1 MGYQRDQPTDAMSP
15 SHQVFPGKPY
25 LGFSKSLSLTGPQE
39 EEVTKLTKAGR
50 STSVSAEQ
58 AQAVAHYTENV
69 WMQFDAR
76 GDPNQPVILDIY
88 YALYP
93 NSYPPSDFSPVLLQF
108 LRWEKICN
116 GRQSLPLADQR
127 CQKMDRVKKISS
139 NTHGKW
145 RKMAYPSHSPT
156 KHS

>member
-25 LGFSKSLSLTGPQE
+25 LNFPKFRLSLTEPQE

-58 AQAVAHYTENV
+58 AQAIAHYTENV
-69 WMQFDAR
+69 WMQFDAK
-76 GDPNQPVILDIY
+76 GDPNQPVILDIS

-93 NSYPPSDFSPVLLQF
+93 NSYPTSDFSPVLLQF
-108 LRWEKICN
+108 LRWETLQ
-116 GRQSLPLADQR
+116 RQ
-127 CQKMDRVKKISS
+127 VIIT
-139 NTHGKW
+139 TH
-145 RKMAYPSHSPT
+145 
-156 KHS
+156 